1 MITKESIENLSQRL
15 NIVDIIENYIE
26 VKKQGSSFVC
36 ICPFHADKNPSMHI
50 NPTKGFYHCFACK
63 AGGDAF
69 KFVMDYE
76 KLSFADAVEKVA
88 SLSNFTLS
96 YTKEK
101 QENKKELKSILPS
114 LNAYFKDN
122 LKHHKEILTYLYQRA
137 LNDKDIAKFELGF
150 AGASEDSIRLL
161 QNQKIPLEDAMSVG
175 ALKKD
180 ENNEFY
186 ASFIWR
192 ITFPI
197 YDHKDLLVGF
207 GGRTLNPNAPAK
219 NVNSP
224 QNILF
229 DKSRIFY
236 AFNIAKENIAKKKEI
251 IVCEGYMDA
260 IAFHKAGFNNA
271 VAVLGTALT
280 EHHLPLIRRYDA
292 KVILCFDNDE
302 AGLKAA
308 TRSAFLLSTNKIDGK
323 VAILQGGKDPAELV
337 AKNESAKLH
346 NILDE
351 GIELGE
357 FYIRRLIS
365 THSIISALDKQK
377 ALETIQKFTFNLEPL
392 VANSYT
398 SLVSNL
404 LKVDE
409 KFIVLSQNSKKTIQ
423 TPLISQNKYNFPKE
437 KIHIAELELI
447 AFLKQHP
454 DICNDFKQIS
464 DSVCFK
470 HKILLDK
477 ILEKKG
483 YEDSDIR
490 EFENKNIRK
499 NLNYSEFL
507 LGICKVNLAFLNNVK
522 IKNSTL
528 ALKKQLFTLIDKNL
542 NLYFFIMEA
551 AVSYF
556 TPKSEKRKIK
566 KNEHLQCLNL
576 HISLNEDLIKTCKVQ
591 GKKIGFKMEFD
602 SQNALENAKKSL
614 KDKQLDMVCL

>member
-161 QNQKIPLEDAMSVG
+161 QNQKIPLENAMSVG

-207 GGRTLNPNAPAK
+207 GGRTLNPNVPAK
-219 NVNSP
+219 YVNSP

-337 AKNESAKLH
+337 AKNESTKLH

-490 EFENKNIRK
+490 EFESKNIRK

-542 NLYFFIMEA
+542 NLL
-551 AVSYF
+551 
-556 TPKSEKRKIK
+556 IK
-566 KNEHLQCLNL
+566 NLNTAELNNFLKEYLSFLKYEKNEEILQQSFRNLNG
-576 HISLNEDLIKTCKVQ
+576 IFGNKNFTAYDL
-591 GKKIGFKMEFD
+591 GF
-602 SQNALENAKKSL
+602 SIQNN
-614 KDKQLDMVCL
+614 DKPF

>member
-122 LKHHKEILTYLYQRA
+122 LKHHKEVLTYLYQRA

-207 GGRTLNPNAPAK
+207 GGRTLNPNVPAK
-219 NVNSP
+219 YVNSP

-323 VAILQGGKDPAELV
+323 VTILQGGKDPAELV
-337 AKNESAKLH
+337 AKNESTKLH

-377 ALETIQKFTFNLEPL
+377 ALEAIQKFTFNLEPL

-490 EFENKNIRK
+490 EFESKNIRK

-542 NLYFFIMEA
+542 NLL
-551 AVSYF
+551 
-556 TPKSEKRKIK
+556 IK
-566 KNEHLQCLNL
+566 NLNTEELNNFLKEYLSFLKYEKNEEILQQSFRNLNG
-576 HISLNEDLIKTCKVQ
+576 IFGNKNFTAYDL
-591 GKKIGFKMEFD
+591 GF
-602 SQNALENAKKSL
+602 SIQNNDEPF
-614 KDKQLDMVCL
+614 

>member
-50 NPTKGFYHCFACK
+50 NPIKGFYHCFACK

-122 LKHHKEILTYLYQRA
+122 LKHHKEVLTYLYQRA

-207 GGRTLNPNAPAK
+207 GGRTLNPNVPAK
-219 NVNSP
+219 YVNSP

-337 AKNESAKLH
+337 AKNESAKLY
-346 NILDE
+346 NILDK

-542 NLYFFIMEA
+542 NL
-551 AVSYF
+551 
-556 TPKSEKRKIK
+556 
-566 KNEHLQCLNL
+566 
-576 HISLNEDLIKTCKVQ
+576 LIKNLNTEELNN
-591 GKKIGFKMEFD
+591 F
-602 SQNALENAKKSL
+602 L
-614 KDKQLDMVCL
+614 KEYL

>member
-50 NPTKGFYHCFACK
+50 NPIKGFYHCFACK

-122 LKHHKEILTYLYQRA
+122 LKHHKEVLTYLYQRA

-161 QNQKIPLEDAMSVG
+161 RNQKIPLEDAMSVG

-207 GGRTLNPNAPAK
+207 GGRTLNPNVPAK
-219 NVNSP
+219 YVNSP

-337 AKNESAKLH
+337 AKNESTKLH

-490 EFENKNIRK
+490 EFESKNIRK

-542 NLYFFIMEA
+542 NLL
-551 AVSYF
+551 
-556 TPKSEKRKIK
+556 IK
-566 KNEHLQCLNL
+566 NLNTAELNNFLKEYLSFLKYEKNEEILQQSFRNLNG
-576 HISLNEDLIKTCKVQ
+576 IFGNKNFTAYDL
-591 GKKIGFKMEFD
+591 GF
-602 SQNALENAKKSL
+602 SIQNNDEPF
-614 KDKQLDMVCL
+614 

>member
-50 NPTKGFYHCFACK
+50 NPIKGFYHCFACK

-69 KFVMDYE
+69 KFVMDYK

-122 LKHHKEILTYLYQRA
+122 LKHHKEVLTYLYQRA

-207 GGRTLNPNAPAK
+207 GGRTLNPNVPAK
-219 NVNSP
+219 YVNSP

-337 AKNESAKLH
+337 AKNESTKLH

-490 EFENKNIRK
+490 EFESKNIRK

-542 NLYFFIMEA
+542 NL
-551 AVSYF
+551 
-556 TPKSEKRKIK
+556 
-566 KNEHLQCLNL
+566 
-576 HISLNEDLIKTCKVQ
+576 LIK
-591 GKKIGFKMEFD
+591 
-602 SQNALENAKKSL
+602 N
-614 KDKQLDMVCL
+614 

>member
-50 NPTKGFYHCFACK
+50 NPIKGFYHCFACK

-122 LKHHKEILTYLYQRA
+122 LKHHKEVLTYLYQRA

-207 GGRTLNPNAPAK
+207 GGRTLNPNVPAK
-219 NVNSP
+219 YVNSP

-337 AKNESAKLH
+337 AKNESTKLH

-490 EFENKNIRK
+490 EFESKNIRK

-542 NLYFFIMEA
+542 NL
-551 AVSYF
+551 
-556 TPKSEKRKIK
+556 
-566 KNEHLQCLNL
+566 
-576 HISLNEDLIKTCKVQ
+576 LIKNLNTA
-591 GKKIGFKMEFD
+591 E
-602 SQNALENAKKSL
+602 SN
-614 KDKQLDMVCL
+614 

>member
-50 NPTKGFYHCFACK
+50 NPTKSFYHCFACK

-76 KLSFADAVEKVA
+76 KLSFSDAVEKVA

-101 QENKKELKSILPS
+101 QENKKELKSILPI

-122 LKHHKEILTYLYQRA
+122 LKHHKEVLTYLYQRA

-207 GGRTLNPNAPAK
+207 GGRTLNPNVPAK
-219 NVNSP
+219 YVNSP

-337 AKNESAKLH
+337 AKNESTKLH

-398 SLVSNL
+398 GLVSNL

-490 EFENKNIRK
+490 EFESKNIRK

-542 NLYFFIMEA
+542 NLL
-551 AVSYF
+551 
-556 TPKSEKRKIK
+556 IK
-566 KNEHLQCLNL
+566 NLNTEELNNFLKEYLSFLKYEKNEEILQQSFRNLNG
-576 HISLNEDLIKTCKVQ
+576 IFSNKNFTAYDL
-591 GKKIGFKMEFD
+591 GFSEQDNDEPF
-602 SQNALENAKKSL
+602 
-614 KDKQLDMVCL
+614 

>member
-122 LKHHKEILTYLYQRA
+122 LKHHKEVLTYLYQRA

-192 ITFPI
+192 VTFPI

-207 GGRTLNPNAPAK
+207 GGRTLNPNVPAK
-219 NVNSP
+219 YVNSP

-337 AKNESAKLH
+337 AKNESTKLH
-346 NILDE
+346 DILDE

-409 KFIVLSQNSKKTIQ
+409 KFIVLSQNSKKNIQ

-490 EFENKNIRK
+490 EFESKNIRK

-528 ALKKQLFTLIDKNL
+528 ALKKQLFTLIDK
-542 NLYFFIMEA
+542 
-551 AVSYF
+551 
-556 TPKSEKRKIK
+556 
-566 KNEHLQCLNL
+566 
-576 HISLNEDLIKTCKVQ
+576 
-591 GKKIGFKMEFD
+591 
-602 SQNALENAKKSL
+602 
-614 KDKQLDMVCL
+614 

>member
-76 KLSFADAVEKVA
+76 KLSFSDAVEKVA

-122 LKHHKEILTYLYQRA
+122 LKHHKEVLTYLYQRA

-161 QNQKIPLEDAMSVG
+161 QNQKIPLEDAVSVG

-207 GGRTLNPNAPAK
+207 GGRTLNPNVPAK
-219 NVNSP
+219 YVNSP

-280 EHHLPLIRRYDA
+280 EHHLPLIRRYEA

-337 AKNESAKLH
+337 AKNESTKLH

-365 THSIISALDKQK
+365 THSIISALDRQK

-409 KFIVLSQNSKKTIQ
+409 KFIILSQNSKKTIQ

-447 AFLKQHP
+447 AFLKQYP

-490 EFENKNIRK
+490 EFESKNIRK

-507 LGICKVNLAFLNNVK
+507 LGVCKVNLAFLNNIK

-528 ALKKQLFTLIDKNL
+528 ALKKQLFTLIDKN
-542 NLYFFIMEA
+542 
-551 AVSYF
+551 
-556 TPKSEKRKIK
+556 
-566 KNEHLQCLNL
+566 
-576 HISLNEDLIKTCKVQ
+576 
-591 GKKIGFKMEFD
+591 
-602 SQNALENAKKSL
+602 
-614 KDKQLDMVCL
+614 

>member
-207 GGRTLNPNAPAK
+207 GGRTLNPNVPAK
-219 NVNSP
+219 YVNSP

-542 NLYFFIMEA
+542 NLL
-551 AVSYF
+551 
-556 TPKSEKRKIK
+556 IK
-566 KNEHLQCLNL
+566 NLNTEELNNFLKEYLSFLKYEKNEEILQQSFRNLNG
-576 HISLNEDLIKTCKVQ
+576 IFGNKNFTAYDL
-591 GKKIGFKMEFD
+591 GF
-602 SQNALENAKKSL
+602 SIQNNDEPF
-614 KDKQLDMVCL
+614 

>member
-15 NIVDIIENYIE
+15 NIIDIIENYIE

-122 LKHHKEILTYLYQRA
+122 LKHHKEVLTYLYQRA

-207 GGRTLNPNAPAK
+207 GGRTLNPNVPAK
-219 NVNSP
+219 YVNSP

-271 VAVLGTALT
+271 IAVLGTALT

-346 NILDE
+346 DILDE

-398 SLVSNL
+398 NLVSNL

-423 TPLISQNKYNFPKE
+423 TPLISQNKYNFHKE

-490 EFENKNIRK
+490 EFESKNIRK
-499 NLNYSEFL
+499 NLNYNEFL

-542 NLYFFIMEA
+542 NL
-551 AVSYF
+551 V
-556 TPKSEKRKIK
+556 IK
-566 KNEHLQCLNL
+566 NLN
-576 HISLNEDLIKTCKVQ
+576 T
-591 GKKIGFKMEFD
+591 
-602 SQNALENAKKSL
+602 
-614 KDKQLDMVCL
+614 

>member
-50 NPTKGFYHCFACK
+50 NPIKGFYHCFACK

-122 LKHHKEILTYLYQRA
+122 LKHHKEVLTYLYQRA

-207 GGRTLNPNAPAK
+207 GGRTLNPNVAAK
-219 NVNSP
+219 YVNSP

-337 AKNESAKLH
+337 AKNESTKLH
-346 NILDE
+346 NILDK

-490 EFENKNIRK
+490 EFESKNIRK

-542 NLYFFIMEA
+542 NL
-551 AVSYF
+551 
-556 TPKSEKRKIK
+556 
-566 KNEHLQCLNL
+566 
-576 HISLNEDLIKTCKVQ
+576 LIKNLNT
-591 GKKIGFKMEFD
+591 
-602 SQNALENAKKSL
+602 A
-614 KDKQLDMVCL
+614 

>member
-122 LKHHKEILTYLYQRA
+122 LKHHKEVLTYLYQRA

-207 GGRTLNPNAPAK
+207 GGRTLNPNVPAK
-219 NVNSP
+219 YVNSP

-236 AFNIAKENIAKKKEI
+236 AFNIAKENIAQKKEI

-260 IAFHKAGFNNA
+260 IAFHKAGLNNA

-337 AKNESAKLH
+337 AKNESTKLH
-346 NILDE
+346 DILDE

-490 EFENKNIRK
+490 EFESKNIRK

-542 NLYFFIMEA
+542 NLL
-551 AVSYF
+551 
-556 TPKSEKRKIK
+556 IK
-566 KNEHLQCLNL
+566 NLNTEELNNFLKEYLSFLKYEKNEEILQQSFRNLNG
-576 HISLNEDLIKTCKVQ
+576 IFSNKNFTAYDL
-591 GKKIGFKMEFD
+591 GFSAQDNDEPF
-602 SQNALENAKKSL
+602 
-614 KDKQLDMVCL
+614 

>member
-50 NPTKGFYHCFACK
+50 NPIKGFYHCFACK

-122 LKHHKEILTYLYQRA
+122 LKHHKEVLTYLYQRA

-207 GGRTLNPNAPAK
+207 GGRTLNPNVPAK
-219 NVNSP
+219 YVNSP

-337 AKNESAKLH
+337 AKNESTKLH

-447 AFLKQHP
+447 VFLKQHP

-490 EFENKNIRK
+490 EFESKNIRK
-499 NLNYSEFL
+499 NLNYNEFL

-542 NLYFFIMEA
+542 NLL
-551 AVSYF
+551 
-556 TPKSEKRKIK
+556 IK
-566 KNEHLQCLNL
+566 NLNTEELNNFLKEYLSFLKYEKNEEILQQSFRNLNG
-576 HISLNEDLIKTCKVQ
+576 IFGNKNFTAYDL
-591 GKKIGFKMEFD
+591 GF
-602 SQNALENAKKSL
+602 SIQNNDEPF
-614 KDKQLDMVCL
+614 

>member
-219 NVNSP
+219 YVNSP

-337 AKNESAKLH
+337 AKNESTKLY
-346 NILDE
+346 NILDK

-542 NLYFFIMEA
+542 NLL
-551 AVSYF
+551 
-556 TPKSEKRKIK
+556 IK
-566 KNEHLQCLNL
+566 NLNTEELNNFLKEYLSFLKYEKNEEILQQSFRNLNG
-576 HISLNEDLIKTCKVQ
+576 IFGNKNFTAYDL
-591 GKKIGFKMEFD
+591 GF
-602 SQNALENAKKSL
+602 SIQNNDEPF
-614 KDKQLDMVCL
+614 

>member
-15 NIVDIIENYIE
+15 NIVDVIENYIE

-101 QENKKELKSILPS
+101 QENKKELKSILPN

-122 LKHHKEILTYLYQRA
+122 LKHHKEVLTYLYQRA

-207 GGRTLNPNAPAK
+207 GGRTLNPNVPAK
-219 NVNSP
+219 YVNSP

-236 AFNIAKENIAKKKEI
+236 AFNIAKENIVKKKEI

-280 EHHLPLIRRYDA
+280 EHHLPLIRRYGA

-337 AKNESAKLH
+337 AKNESTKLH
-346 NILDE
+346 DILDE

-409 KFIVLSQNSKKTIQ
+409 KFIVLSQNSKKNIQ

-490 EFENKNIRK
+490 EFESKNIRK

-542 NLYFFIMEA
+542 NLL
-551 AVSYF
+551 
-556 TPKSEKRKIK
+556 IK
-566 KNEHLQCLNL
+566 NLNTEELNNFLKEYLSFLKYEKNEEILQQSFRNLNG
-576 HISLNEDLIKTCKVQ
+576 IFGNKNFTAYDL
-591 GKKIGFKMEFD
+591 GF
-602 SQNALENAKKSL
+602 SIQNNDEPF
-614 KDKQLDMVCL
+614 

>member
-50 NPTKGFYHCFACK
+50 NPIKGFYHCFACK

-76 KLSFADAVEKVA
+76 KLSFTDAVEKVA

-122 LKHHKEILTYLYQRA
+122 LKHHKEVLTYLYQRA

-192 ITFPI
+192 VTFPI

-207 GGRTLNPNAPAK
+207 GGRTLNPNVPAK
-219 NVNSP
+219 YVNSP

-337 AKNESAKLH
+337 AKNESTKLH

-490 EFENKNIRK
+490 EFESKNIRK

-542 NLYFFIMEA
+542 NL
-551 AVSYF
+551 
-556 TPKSEKRKIK
+556 
-566 KNEHLQCLNL
+566 
-576 HISLNEDLIKTCKVQ
+576 
-591 GKKIGFKMEFD
+591 
-602 SQNALENAKKSL
+602 
-614 KDKQLDMVCL
+614 

>member
-50 NPTKGFYHCFACK
+50 NPIKGFYHCFACK

-122 LKHHKEILTYLYQRA
+122 LKHHKEVLTYLYQRA

-207 GGRTLNPNAPAK
+207 GGRTLNPNVPAK
-219 NVNSP
+219 YVNSP

-323 VAILQGGKDPAELV
+323 VAILQGRKDPAELV
-337 AKNESAKLH
+337 AKNESAKLY
-346 NILDE
+346 NILDK

-542 NLYFFIMEA
+542 NLL
-551 AVSYF
+551 
-556 TPKSEKRKIK
+556 IK
-566 KNEHLQCLNL
+566 NLNTEELNNFLKEYLSFLKYEKNEEILQQSFRNLNG
-576 HISLNEDLIKTCKVQ
+576 IFGNKNFTAYDL
-591 GKKIGFKMEFD
+591 GF
-602 SQNALENAKKSL
+602 SIQNNDEPF
-614 KDKQLDMVCL
+614 

>member
-88 SLSNFTLS
+88 SLSNFTLG

-122 LKHHKEILTYLYQRA
+122 LKHHKEVLTYLYQRA

-192 ITFPI
+192 VTFPI

-207 GGRTLNPNAPAK
+207 GGRTLNPNVPAK
-219 NVNSP
+219 YVNSP

-337 AKNESAKLH
+337 AKNESTKLH

-490 EFENKNIRK
+490 EFESKNIRK

-542 NLYFFIMEA
+542 NLL
-551 AVSYF
+551 
-556 TPKSEKRKIK
+556 IK
-566 KNEHLQCLNL
+566 NLNTEELNNFLKEYLSFLKYEKNEEILQQSFRNLNG
-576 HISLNEDLIKTCKVQ
+576 IFGNKNFTAYDL
-591 GKKIGFKMEFD
+591 GF
-602 SQNALENAKKSL
+602 SIQNNDEPF
-614 KDKQLDMVCL
+614 

>member
-122 LKHHKEILTYLYQRA
+122 LKHHKEVLTYLYQRA

-207 GGRTLNPNAPAK
+207 GGRTLNPNVPAK
-219 NVNSP
+219 YVNSP

-280 EHHLPLIRRYDA
+280 EQHLPLIRRYDA

-337 AKNESAKLH
+337 AKNESTKLH
-346 NILDE
+346 DILDE

-490 EFENKNIRK
+490 EFESKNIRK

-542 NLYFFIMEA
+542 NLL
-551 AVSYF
+551 
-556 TPKSEKRKIK
+556 IK
-566 KNEHLQCLNL
+566 NLNTEELNNFLKEYLSFLKYEKNEEILQQSFRNLNG
-576 HISLNEDLIKTCKVQ
+576 IFGNKNFTAYDL
-591 GKKIGFKMEFD
+591 GF
-602 SQNALENAKKSL
+602 SIQNNDEPF
-614 KDKQLDMVCL
+614 QFI

>member
-50 NPTKGFYHCFACK
+50 NPIKGFYHCFACK

-122 LKHHKEILTYLYQRA
+122 LKHHKEVLTYLYQRA

-207 GGRTLNPNAPAK
+207 GGRTLNPNVPAK
-219 NVNSP
+219 YVNSP

-337 AKNESAKLH
+337 AKNESTKLH

-490 EFENKNIRK
+490 EFESKNIRK

-522 IKNSTL
+522 IKNSTH

-542 NLYFFIMEA
+542 NLL
-551 AVSYF
+551 
-556 TPKSEKRKIK
+556 IK
-566 KNEHLQCLNL
+566 NLNTEELNNFLKEYLSFLKYEKNEEILQQSFRNLNG
-576 HISLNEDLIKTCKVQ
+576 IFGNKNFTAYDL
-591 GKKIGFKMEFD
+591 GF
-602 SQNALENAKKSL
+602 SIQNNDEPF
-614 KDKQLDMVCL
+614 

>member
-96 YTKEK
+96 YTKKK

-122 LKHHKEILTYLYQRA
+122 LKHHKEVLTYLYQRA

-192 ITFPI
+192 VTFPI

-207 GGRTLNPNAPAK
+207 GGRTLNPNVPAK
-219 NVNSP
+219 YVNSP

-337 AKNESAKLH
+337 AKNESTKLH

-490 EFENKNIRK
+490 EFESKNIRK

-542 NLYFFIMEA
+542 NLL
-551 AVSYF
+551 
-556 TPKSEKRKIK
+556 IK
-566 KNEHLQCLNL
+566 NLNTAELNNFLKEYLSFLKYEKNEEILQQSFRNLNG
-576 HISLNEDLIKTCKVQ
+576 IFGNKNFTAYDL
-591 GKKIGFKMEFD
+591 GF
-602 SQNALENAKKSL
+602 SIQNNDEPF
-614 KDKQLDMVCL
+614 

>member
-50 NPTKGFYHCFACK
+50 NPIKGFYHCFACK

-207 GGRTLNPNAPAK
+207 GGRTLNPNVPAK
-219 NVNSP
+219 YVNSP

-337 AKNESAKLH
+337 AKNESTKLH

-490 EFENKNIRK
+490 EFESKNIRK

-542 NLYFFIMEA
+542 NLL
-551 AVSYF
+551 
-556 TPKSEKRKIK
+556 IK
-566 KNEHLQCLNL
+566 NLNTAELNNFLKEYLSFLKYEKNEEILQQSFRNLNG
-576 HISLNEDLIKTCKVQ
+576 IFGNKNFTAYDL
-591 GKKIGFKMEFD
+591 GF
-602 SQNALENAKKSL
+602 SIQNN
-614 KDKQLDMVCL
+614 DKPF

>member
-50 NPTKGFYHCFACK
+50 NPIKGFYHCFACK

-122 LKHHKEILTYLYQRA
+122 LKHHKEVLTYLYQRA

-207 GGRTLNPNAPAK
+207 GGRTLNPNVPAK
-219 NVNSP
+219 YVNSP

-337 AKNESAKLH
+337 AKNESTKLH
-346 NILDE
+346 NILDK

-542 NLYFFIMEA
+542 NL
-551 AVSYF
+551 
-556 TPKSEKRKIK
+556 
-566 KNEHLQCLNL
+566 
-576 HISLNEDLIKTCKVQ
+576 LIKNLNT
-591 GKKIGFKMEFD
+591 EEL
-602 SQNALENAKKSL
+602 N
-614 KDKQLDMVCL
+614 

>member
-50 NPTKGFYHCFACK
+50 NPIKGFYHCFACK

-122 LKHHKEILTYLYQRA
+122 LKHHKEVLTYLYQRA

-207 GGRTLNPNAPAK
+207 GGRTLNPNVPAK
-219 NVNSP
+219 YVNSP

-308 TRSAFLLSTNKIDGK
+308 ARSAFLLSTNKIDGK

-337 AKNESAKLH
+337 AKNESTKLH

-490 EFENKNIRK
+490 EFESKNIRK

-542 NLYFFIMEA
+542 NLL
-551 AVSYF
+551 
-556 TPKSEKRKIK
+556 IK
-566 KNEHLQCLNL
+566 NLNTEELNNFLKEYLSFLKYEKNEEILQQSFRNLNG
-576 HISLNEDLIKTCKVQ
+576 IFGNKNFTAYDL
-591 GKKIGFKMEFD
+591 GF
-602 SQNALENAKKSL
+602 SIQNNDEPF
-614 KDKQLDMVCL
+614 

>member
-1 MITKESIENLSQRL
+1 MIAKESIENLSQRL

-122 LKHHKEILTYLYQRA
+122 LKHHKEVLTYLYQRA

-207 GGRTLNPNAPAK
+207 GGRTLNPNVPAK
-219 NVNSP
+219 YVNSP

-337 AKNESAKLH
+337 AKNESTKLH

-490 EFENKNIRK
+490 EFESKNIRK

-542 NLYFFIMEA
+542 NLL
-551 AVSYF
+551 
-556 TPKSEKRKIK
+556 IK
-566 KNEHLQCLNL
+566 NLNTEELNNFLKEYLSFLKYEKNEEILQQSFRNLNG
-576 HISLNEDLIKTCKVQ
+576 IF
-591 GKKIGFKMEFD
+591 G
-602 SQNALENAKKSL
+602 
-614 KDKQLDMVCL
+614 

>member
-63 AGGDAF
+63 AGGDVF

-76 KLSFADAVEKVA
+76 KLSFSDAVEKVA

-122 LKHHKEILTYLYQRA
+122 LKHHKEVLTYLYQRA

-161 QNQKIPLEDAMSVG
+161 QNQKIPLEDAVSVG

-207 GGRTLNPNAPAK
+207 GGRTLNPNVPAK
-219 NVNSP
+219 YVNSP

-280 EHHLPLIRRYDA
+280 EHHLPLIRRYEA

-337 AKNESAKLH
+337 AKNESTKLH

-365 THSIISALDKQK
+365 THSIISALDRQK

-409 KFIVLSQNSKKTIQ
+409 KFIILSQNSKKTIQ

-447 AFLKQHP
+447 AFLKQYP

-490 EFENKNIRK
+490 EFESKNIRK

-507 LGICKVNLAFLNNVK
+507 LGVCKVNLAFLNNIK

-542 NLYFFIMEA
+542 NLL
-551 AVSYF
+551 
-556 TPKSEKRKIK
+556 IK
-566 KNEHLQCLNL
+566 NLNTEELNNFLKEYLSFLKYEKNEEILQQSFRNLNG
-576 HISLNEDLIKTCKVQ
+576 IFGNKNFTAYDLEFSVQ
-591 GKKIGFKMEFD
+591 D
-602 SQNALENAKKSL
+602 SDEPF
-614 KDKQLDMVCL
+614 

>member
-122 LKHHKEILTYLYQRA
+122 LKHHKEVLTYLYQRA

-207 GGRTLNPNAPAK
+207 GGRTLNPNVPAK
-219 NVNSP
+219 YVNSP

-337 AKNESAKLH
+337 AKNESTKLH

-377 ALETIQKFTFNLEPL
+377 ALEAIQKFTFNLEPL

-454 DICNDFKQIS
+454 DMCNDFKQIS

-490 EFENKNIRK
+490 EFESKNIRK

-542 NLYFFIMEA
+542 NLL
-551 AVSYF
+551 
-556 TPKSEKRKIK
+556 IK
-566 KNEHLQCLNL
+566 NLNTEELNNFLKEYLSFLKYEKNEEILQQSFRNLNG
-576 HISLNEDLIKTCKVQ
+576 IFGNKNFTAYDL
-591 GKKIGFKMEFD
+591 GF
-602 SQNALENAKKSL
+602 SIQNNDEPF
-614 KDKQLDMVCL
+614 

>member
-122 LKHHKEILTYLYQRA
+122 LKHHKEVLTYLYQRA

-207 GGRTLNPNAPAK
+207 GGRTLNPNVPAK
-219 NVNSP
+219 YVNSP

-280 EHHLPLIRRYDA
+280 EQHLPLIRRYDA

-337 AKNESAKLH
+337 AKNESTKLH
-346 NILDE
+346 DILDE

-423 TPLISQNKYNFPKE
+423 TPLISQNKYNLPKE

-490 EFENKNIRK
+490 EFESKNIRK

-528 ALKKQLFTLIDKNL
+528 ALKKQLFTLID
-542 NLYFFIMEA
+542 
-551 AVSYF
+551 
-556 TPKSEKRKIK
+556 
-566 KNEHLQCLNL
+566 
-576 HISLNEDLIKTCKVQ
+576 
-591 GKKIGFKMEFD
+591 
-602 SQNALENAKKSL
+602 
-614 KDKQLDMVCL
+614 

>member
-63 AGGDAF
+63 AGGDVF

-76 KLSFADAVEKVA
+76 KLSFTDAVEKVA

-122 LKHHKEILTYLYQRA
+122 LKHHKEVLTYLYQRA

-207 GGRTLNPNAPAK
+207 GGRTLNPNVPAK
-219 NVNSP
+219 YVNSP

-337 AKNESAKLH
+337 TKNESTKLH
-346 NILDE
+346 DILDE

-398 SLVSNL
+398 GLVSNL

-490 EFENKNIRK
+490 EFESKNIRK

-542 NLYFFIMEA
+542 NLL
-551 AVSYF
+551 
-556 TPKSEKRKIK
+556 IK
-566 KNEHLQCLNL
+566 NLNTEELNNFLKEYLIFLKYEKNEEILQQSFRNLNG
-576 HISLNEDLIKTCKVQ
+576 IFGNKNFTAYDL
-591 GKKIGFKMEFD
+591 GFSTQDNDEPF
-602 SQNALENAKKSL
+602 
-614 KDKQLDMVCL
+614 

>member
-122 LKHHKEILTYLYQRA
+122 LKHHKEVLTYLYQRA

-219 NVNSP
+219 YVNSP

-337 AKNESAKLH
+337 AKNESTKLH

-490 EFENKNIRK
+490 EFESKNIRK

-542 NLYFFIMEA
+542 NLL
-551 AVSYF
+551 
-556 TPKSEKRKIK
+556 IK
-566 KNEHLQCLNL
+566 NLNTEELNNFLKEYLSFLKYEKNEEILQQSFRNLNG
-576 HISLNEDLIKTCKVQ
+576 IFSNKNFTAYDL
-591 GKKIGFKMEFD
+591 GFSAQDNDEPF
-602 SQNALENAKKSL
+602 
-614 KDKQLDMVCL
+614 

>member
-15 NIVDIIENYIE
+15 NIIDIIENYIE

-76 KLSFADAVEKVA
+76 KLSFTDAVEKVA

-122 LKHHKEILTYLYQRA
+122 LKHHKEVLTYLYQRA

-207 GGRTLNPNAPAK
+207 GGRTLNPNVPAK
-219 NVNSP
+219 YVNSP

-337 AKNESAKLH
+337 AKNESTKLH

-490 EFENKNIRK
+490 EFESKNIRK

-542 NLYFFIMEA
+542 NL
-551 AVSYF
+551 
-556 TPKSEKRKIK
+556 
-566 KNEHLQCLNL
+566 
-576 HISLNEDLIKTCKVQ
+576 LIKNLNT
-591 GKKIGFKMEFD
+591 
-602 SQNALENAKKSL
+602 
-614 KDKQLDMVCL
+614 

>member
-50 NPTKGFYHCFACK
+50 NPIKGFYHCFACK

-122 LKHHKEILTYLYQRA
+122 LKHHKEVLTYLYQRA
-137 LNDKDIAKFELGF
+137 LNEKDIAKFELGF

-207 GGRTLNPNAPAK
+207 GGRTLNPNVPAK
-219 NVNSP
+219 YVNSP

-337 AKNESAKLH
+337 AKNESTKLH

-490 EFENKNIRK
+490 EFESKNIRK

-542 NLYFFIMEA
+542 NLL
-551 AVSYF
+551 
-556 TPKSEKRKIK
+556 IK
-566 KNEHLQCLNL
+566 NLNTAELNNFLKEYLSFLKYEKNEEILQQSFRNLNG
-576 HISLNEDLIKTCKVQ
+576 IFGNKNFTAYDL
-591 GKKIGFKMEFD
+591 GF
-602 SQNALENAKKSL
+602 SIQNNDEPF
-614 KDKQLDMVCL
+614 

>member
-122 LKHHKEILTYLYQRA
+122 LKHHKEVLTYLYQRA

-207 GGRTLNPNAPAK
+207 GGRTLNPNVPAK
-219 NVNSP
+219 YVNSP

-337 AKNESAKLH
+337 AKNESTKLH

-377 ALETIQKFTFNLEPL
+377 ALEAIQKFTFNLEPL

-490 EFENKNIRK
+490 EFESKNIRK

-542 NLYFFIMEA
+542 NL
-551 AVSYF
+551 
-556 TPKSEKRKIK
+556 
-566 KNEHLQCLNL
+566 
-576 HISLNEDLIKTCKVQ
+576 LIKNLNTEELNN
-591 GKKIGFKMEFD
+591 F
-602 SQNALENAKKSL
+602 L
-614 KDKQLDMVCL
+614 KEYLS

>member
-50 NPTKGFYHCFACK
+50 NPIKGFYHCFACK

-122 LKHHKEILTYLYQRA
+122 LKHHKEVLTYLYQRA

-207 GGRTLNPNAPAK
+207 GGRTLNPNVPAK
-219 NVNSP
+219 YVNSP

-337 AKNESAKLH
+337 AKNESTKLH

-377 ALETIQKFTFNLEPL
+377 ALETIQQFTFNLEPL

-409 KFIVLSQNSKKTIQ
+409 KFIVLSQNSKKNIQ

-490 EFENKNIRK
+490 EFESKNIRK

-542 NLYFFIMEA
+542 
-551 AVSYF
+551 
-556 TPKSEKRKIK
+556 
-566 KNEHLQCLNL
+566 
-576 HISLNEDLIKTCKVQ
+576 
-591 GKKIGFKMEFD
+591 
-602 SQNALENAKKSL
+602 
-614 KDKQLDMVCL
+614 

>member
-63 AGGDAF
+63 VGGDAF

-122 LKHHKEILTYLYQRA
+122 LKHHKEVLTYLYQRA

-207 GGRTLNPNAPAK
+207 GGRTLNPNVPAK
-219 NVNSP
+219 YVNSP

-337 AKNESAKLH
+337 AKNESTKLH

-365 THSIISALDKQK
+365 THSIISALDRQK

-409 KFIVLSQNSKKTIQ
+409 KFIILSQNSKKTIQ
-423 TPLISQNKYNFPKE
+423 TPLISQNKYNFHKE

-490 EFENKNIRK
+490 EFESKNIRK

-507 LGICKVNLAFLNNVK
+507 LGICKVNLAFLNNIK

-542 NLYFFIMEA
+542 NLL
-551 AVSYF
+551 
-556 TPKSEKRKIK
+556 IK
-566 KNEHLQCLNL
+566 NLNTEELNNFLKEYLSFLKYEKNEEILQQSFRNLNG
-576 HISLNEDLIKTCKVQ
+576 IFANKNFTAYDL
-591 GKKIGFKMEFD
+591 GFSAQDNDEPF
-602 SQNALENAKKSL
+602 
-614 KDKQLDMVCL
+614 

>member
-50 NPTKGFYHCFACK
+50 NPIKGFYHCFACK

-122 LKHHKEILTYLYQRA
+122 LKHHKEVLTYLYQRA

-207 GGRTLNPNAPAK
+207 GGRTLNPNVPAK
-219 NVNSP
+219 YVNSP

-337 AKNESAKLH
+337 AKNESTKLH

-490 EFENKNIRK
+490 EFESKNIRK

-542 NLYFFIMEA
+542 NLL
-551 AVSYF
+551 
-556 TPKSEKRKIK
+556 IK
-566 KNEHLQCLNL
+566 NLNTAESNNFLKEYLSFLKYEKNEEILQQSFRNLNG
-576 HISLNEDLIKTCKVQ
+576 IFGNKNFTAYDL
-591 GKKIGFKMEFD
+591 GF
-602 SQNALENAKKSL
+602 SIQNNDEPF
-614 KDKQLDMVCL
+614 